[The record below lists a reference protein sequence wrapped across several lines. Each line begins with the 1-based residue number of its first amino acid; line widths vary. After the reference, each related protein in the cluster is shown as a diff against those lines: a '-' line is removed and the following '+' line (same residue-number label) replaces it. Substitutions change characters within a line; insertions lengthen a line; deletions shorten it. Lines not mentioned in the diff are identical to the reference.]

1 MLLRGRLNIMDSQTL
16 LSQPR
21 FQPPKDW
28 DWGFRSFDGM
38 KIRYGLPRS
47 RKSYNGVVTIIG
59 GLGDFGEQYFELAN
73 ECEAKNLKPIII
85 DMPGQGGSSRYLPE
99 TTMRRHS
106 LGFDVALSQLHT
118 VIDEIV
124 LSAAIDIEDNHKR
137 LPIFLMAHSM
147 GGHMALRTLAE
158 YNQSSRGEK
167 IFSAAFLS
175 APMLG
180 IKAVSQ
186 FPEWLRSVILR
197 LLALRPTAYVPGGG
211 DWFDGYR
218 ERIGF
223 KGIFSSDP
231 ERYEIQRTYFT
242 HPDYKF
248 LVTGSP
254 TNKWLLDAYLSCK
267 KIEKSGYLEKINIPV
282 FIGIAGDDRLVDNSY
297 SYAAAKRLPNGKIID
312 IPNSQHEIL
321 MEADQYRTPFVQE
334 FFTFIKDNVLNKH
347 NQSKTYI

>member
-1 MLLRGRLNIMDSQTL
+1 MDSQTL

-28 DWGFRSFDGM
+28 DWGYRSFDGI

-47 RKSYNGVVTIIG
+47 RKAYDAVVTIIG

-73 ECEAKNLKPIII
+73 ELDAQNVKPIII
-85 DMPGQGGSSRYLPE
+85 DMPGQGGSTRYLPQ
-99 TTMRRHS
+99 TPMRRHS

-124 LSAAIDIEDNHKR
+124 LSAAIDMNDNHKR
-137 LPIFLMAHSM
+137 LPIFLIAHSM
-147 GGHMALRTLAE
+147 GGHMALRYLAE
-158 YNQSSRGEK
+158 YNKSSRGE
-167 IFSAAFLS
+167 ILFSAAFLS

-180 IKAVSQ
+180 IQAVNQ
-186 FPEWLRSVILR
+186 FPKWLRYPLLR
-197 LLALRPTAYVPGGG
+197 FLNLRPTAYVPGGC

-231 ERYEIQRTYFT
+231 ERYEIQRAYFT
-242 HPDYKF
+242 HPDHKF

-267 KIEKSGYLEKINIPV
+267 KIESAGYLETINIPV
-282 FIGIAGDDRLVDNSY
+282 IMGVAGDDKLVDNTNIY
-297 SYAAAKRLPNGKIID
+297 NAAKRLKKGQIID
-312 IPNSQHEIL
+312 IPHSQHEIL
-321 MEADQYRTPFVQE
+321 MEADKYRAPFIE
-334 FFTFIKDNVLNKH
+334 AFFTFIKDNVLNENGKC
-347 NQSKTYI
+347 KTFIQ